1 MTLIGVRESR
11 GFGWLCALAEV
22 YEVISFPMWM
32 AYGFRLASSEGWPWW
47 SFLAL
52 VAGMLF
58 RIMLMYLFWRGWA
71 GSNANVFWPEGRNDG
86 EESS

>member
-11 GFGWLCALAEV
+11 VFGWLCALAGV
-22 YEVISFPMWM
+22 CEVISSPRWA
-32 AYGFRLASSEGWPWW
+32 AYGFHLASSEGWPWW

-52 VAGMLF
+52 VASTLF

-71 GSNANVFWPEGRNDG
+71 GSNANVFWPEGLNDV
-86 EESS
+86 EE